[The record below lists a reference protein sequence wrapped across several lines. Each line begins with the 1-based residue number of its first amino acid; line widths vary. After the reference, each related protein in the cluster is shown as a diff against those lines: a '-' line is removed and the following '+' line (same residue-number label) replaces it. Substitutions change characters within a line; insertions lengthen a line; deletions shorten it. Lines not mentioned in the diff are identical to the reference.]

1 MFSNF
6 RSRLSSPFN
15 HSNHS
20 NTAPA
25 EAEDAEEH
33 TSAPK
38 EIMMEDVPPKKEEL
52 EMVDP
57 EVTNETKGDG
67 EDVTVET
74 DTEGDN
80 KNEIDALQKNHIVE
94 ESGSVSRELEYM
106 VKEYKVLSK
115 ENSELRK
122 RVTELDDDQ
131 KKYLQDHSIECEKL
145 QNIATNALATLKE
158 EQVSRSVSAEAVIEL
173 EKDCIELEKIM
184 MEKNECIAKLQKE
197 LECCKEKEI
206 QKLDRI
212 SDSFEEIAYSTTPD
226 SKEDATE

>member
-1 MFSNF
+1 
-6 RSRLSSPFN
+6 LSSPFN
-15 HSNHS
+15 QS
-20 NTAPA
+20 NTAPV
-25 EAEDAEEH
+25 EAEDAKEH
-33 TSAPK
+33 TSAPM
-38 EIMMEDVPPKKEEL
+38 ETMMEDVPPKKEEL

-158 EQVSRSVSAEAVIEL
+158 EQISRSISAEAVIEL